1 MRRLGFLLIIGT
13 LALIWAG
20 GSGVY
25 TALTNTQPTQMTC
38 EEFAT
43 GRKSAAWV
51 RLTNCDI
58 DIANIYDRETRLVGT
73 VKEFYVPLR
82 PAGSKA
88 PAPIVIS
95 LKDDDLAQKASGA
108 HPTDDKKR
116 FVAGLQ
122 VLTGI
127 MTRVNTKD
135 GVDGLVQG
143 DIDHKLL
150 WKAVTENKIATNAV
164 VIELGGEPSMGQSL
178 FMLAVGLGLGWV
190 TVRAVRTRTT
200 SAANAGGAAHAASTF
215 NAPVQP
221 TQPGRPATTPSPKT
235 AGTR

>member
-1 MRRLGFLLIIGT
+1 MRRLGLVLIVATFG
-13 LALIWAG
+13 LIWMG

-25 TALTNTQPTQMTC
+25 TALTNTEPTQMTC
-38 EEFAT
+38 EEFAS

-58 DIANIYDRETRLVGT
+58 DFANIYDRETRLVGT

-82 PAGSKA
+82 AAGSKA
-88 PAPIVIS
+88 PASIVIS

-108 HPTDDKKR
+108 SPTDEKKR
-116 FVAGLQ
+116 FVAGIQMLA
-122 VLTGI
+122 GI

-135 GVDGLVQG
+135 GVVGLVQG

-150 WKAVTENKIATNAV
+150 WKALTENKIATNAV
-164 VIELGGEPSMGQSL
+164 VIELGGKPSMGESIA
-178 FMLAVGLGLGWV
+178 MLALGLGLGWLIV
-190 TVRAVRTRTT
+190 H
-200 SAANAGGAAHAASTF
+200 AARRKATAGPGAAQP
-215 NAPVQP
+215 APSMPP
-221 TQPGRPATTPSPKT
+221 TPAPSPKT